1 MNASIK
7 PSTDVAVRKTAYA
20 IVFIALGVAL
30 SPFTSVPVGI
40 AKINPT
46 QHFLNVALATLL
58 GPAWAFGG
66 AGAMALIR
74 NLLGTGTLLAFPGG
88 MIGALFS
95 GIAYRLTKSIHVA
108 AIAEVIGTG
117 IFGSL
122 AAALWVAPSFLG
134 KTMSLFALGASFGAS
149 SLAGAMIALIA
160 LGNLGKAGLLP
171 RFTRDE
177 RVARDGLATRD

>member
-1 MNASIK
+1 MSL
-7 PSTDVAVRKTAYA
+7 PVTPRTDIAVRKTAYA

-30 SPFTSVPVGI
+30 SPFTSVPIGI

-74 NLLGTGTLLAFPGG
+74 NLLGTGTVLAFPGG

-95 GIAYRLTKSIHVA
+95 GIAYRLTKSIPVA
-108 AIAEVIGTG
+108 ALAEVIGTG
-117 IFGSL
+117 VFGSL

-134 KTMSLFALGASFGAS
+134 KTMSLLAMGASFGAS
-149 SLAGAMIALIA
+149 SLAGAMIAMIA
-160 LGNLGKAGLLP
+160 LGNLKKAGLLP
-171 RFTRDE
+171 RFE
-177 RVARDGLATRD
+177 RDGQKGRE